1 MIQTDQAG
9 NIFTEIENIRV
20 TYVDQENRSES
31 KNWANDD
38 VIRIQAKK
46 DGKSN
51 RLHLGAE
58 IPISSPVVVLD
69 LINALINLYRA
80 KSESET

>member
-20 TYVDQENRSES
+20 TYVGQENRSES
-31 KNWANDD
+31 KNWANHD
-38 VIRIQAKK
+38 VIRIQAKR

-51 RLHLGAE
+51 RLHLE
-58 IPISSPVVVLD
+58 QKFLFRH
-69 LINALINLYRA
+69 LL
-80 KSESET
+80 